1 MVGDILRKERE
12 RQKLTLADIERG
24 TSIRSLYIDHIE
36 QGNLKGLPGMV
47 YAKGFVRNYAAF
59 LHLDAE
65 QMVQQFV
72 AEHDSTPAQVPAPA
86 PAPEPEAVPEE
97 EPRRISLSDL
107 DDASLSSISIGDDKS
122 SYMGIFGKLAVG
134 FIVLIA
140 VVGGSVALLSYIN
153 APAKEPPEVSQQAP
167 AQAPAP
173 AAHTAAPAA
182 PAADDKTKPAAQE
195 VQVSMR
201 LTDHCWAEVQVDGK
215 TVFEGMLE
223 KGKTEH
229 WKGKETVI
237 LRAGNAG
244 AVELTVNGKNLGKLG
259 NKGEVVERRFTKDT
273 KDAQAVQNTKNPN
286 AAR

>member
-24 TSIRSLYIDHIE
+24 TSIRSLYIEHIE

-59 LHLDAE
+59 LRLDAE
-65 QMVQQFV
+65 QIVQQFV
-72 AEHDSTPAQVPAPA
+72 TEHSGAQEPAPIPAA
-86 PAPEPEAVPEE
+86 PAPEAVPEE
-97 EPRRISLSDL
+97 ETRRISLSDI
-107 DDASLSSISIGDDKS
+107 DGESLSNISIGDDKS
-122 SYMGIFGKLAVG
+122 SYMGIFGKLVVG
-134 FIVLIA
+134 FVVLIA

-167 AQAPAP
+167 TPAKP
-173 AAHTAAPAA
+173 ADPAV
-182 PAADDKTKPAAQE
+182 PAADEKAKAAAQE

-273 KDAQAVQNTKNPN
+273 KDAQAAQNTKNPT

>member
-24 TSIRSLYIDHIE
+24 TSIRSLYIEHIE

-153 APAKEPPEVSQQAP
+153 APAKEPSEVSQQAP
-167 AQAPAP
+167 APAPAP

-229 WKGKETVI
+229 WKGKETVV

>member
-1 MVGDILRKERE
+1 MVGDVLRRERE
-12 RQKLTLADIERG
+12 RQKMTLADIERG
-24 TSIRSLYIDHIE
+24 TSIRALYIEHIE

-59 LHLDAE
+59 LRLDAE
-65 QMVQQFV
+65 QIVQQFV
-72 AEHDSTPAQVPAPA
+72 AEHSGAQEPAPIPAA
-86 PAPEPEAVPEE
+86 PAPEAVPEE
-97 EPRRISLSDL
+97 ETRRISLSDI
-107 DDASLSSISIGDDKS
+107 DGESLSNISIGDDKS
-122 SYMGIFGKLAVG
+122 SYMGIFGKLVVG
-134 FIVLIA
+134 FVVLIA

-153 APAKEPPEVSQQAP
+153 APAKEMPEVAEQAP
-167 AQAPAP
+167 TPAKP
-173 AAHTAAPAA
+173 ADPAA
-182 PAADDKTKPAAQE
+182 PAADEKAKAAAQE

>member
-24 TSIRSLYIDHIE
+24 TSIRSLYIEHIE

-153 APAKEPPEVSQQAP
+153 APAKESPEVSQP
-167 AQAPAP
+167 TPAPAP